1 MTNEEILQSL
11 NEKITASTEAL
22 LYLNQCKSHFKT
34 FTNMKMTDQQLI
46 EQIAEILFKDRE
58 LDVWLT
64 CDTLE
69 GLFARERPDL
79 KNKYQNMLRDN
90 ELQQKVEQ
98 VNELK
103 QQIQQLE
110 KEMQTIRE
118 SY

>member
-58 LDVWLT
+58 LNVWLT

-79 KNKYQNMLRDN
+79 KTKYDTMIQDN
-90 ELQQKVEQ
+90 ELKERQAKIDD
-98 VNELK
+98 LK

-110 KEMQTIRE
+110 EEMQFIKKNF
-118 SY
+118 